1 MLGTSL
7 LVTYLSLVILI
18 PVLALVGHA
27 FTGGLPAFWHAITQT
42 EALDAIRLTVIVAF
56 ATAFLNAIAGTAI
69 AWVLVHDR
77 FFGKSLLN
85 SVIDLPFALPT
96 VVAGI
101 TLVTLYG
108 PYSPVNINVAN
119 SWVGIMVAL
128 LFVTLPFN
136 VRAVQPVLESMDF
149 AAEEA
154 ASTLG
159 SRPLRTFLNVTLPTL
174 VPSILTG
181 MGLAFARAIGE
192 FGSVVFISGNEP
204 FHTEVASSYIFALSQ
219 DGELNSAA
227 AVSVFLLIFALV
239 VLAVFGFLSRRIA
252 GRIQ

>member
-1 MLGTSL
+1 M
-7 LVTYLSLVILI
+7 SLVILI
-18 PVLALVGHA
+18 PVIALVGHA
-27 FTGGLPAFWHAITQT
+27 FTGGLPAFWDAITQT
-42 EALDAIRLTVIVAF
+42 EALDAIRLTVLVAF
-56 ATAFLNAIAGTAI
+56 ATAFINAIAGTAI

-77 FFGKSLLN
+77 FIGKSLLN
-85 SVIDLPFALPT
+85 SIIDLPFALPT

-108 PYSPVNINVAN
+108 PYSPVHINVAN

-149 AAEEA
+149 SAEEA

-159 SRPLRTFLNVTLPTL
+159 SRPLRTFIYVTLPTL
-174 VPSILTG
+174 VPSILSG

-227 AVSVFLLIFALV
+227 AVSVFLLVFALV
-239 VLAVFGFLSRRIA
+239 VLGVFGFLSRRISQ
-252 GRIQ
+252 RIQ